1 MRNYNEAQLEQIT
14 GAIITSF
21 INLHFLEEAAQ
32 SGLFRQRVRKNI
44 KRTLDDLIHLEAT
57 YFNEIEKVDEAEL
70 GDKLVANSLEFI
82 TFLLKMFR
90 FNDFSKMQEVAV
102 AYSMD
107 KEAVTKVTDEILI
120 KNGAKDEKKINS
132 ETQPTIG

>member
-1 MRNYNEAQLEQIT
+1 MRNYNETQLEQIA

-32 SGLFRQRVRKNI
+32 SGLFRQRVRKNV

-57 YFNEIEKVDEAEL
+57 YFNEIEKVDDAGL
-70 GDKLVANSLEFI
+70 GDKLVANNLEFI

-107 KEAVTKVTDEILI
+107 KEAICEVSDQVLI
-120 KNGAKDEKKINS
+120 DNGAK
-132 ETQPTIG
+132 Q

>member
-1 MRNYNEAQLEQIT
+1 MREYNETQLEQIT

-21 INLHFLEEAAQ
+21 INLHFLEEAER
-32 SGLFRQRVRKNI
+32 SGLFRQRVRKNV

-57 YFNEIEKVDEAEL
+57 YFNEIEKVDETGL
-70 GDKLVANSLEFI
+70 GDKLVANNLEFI

-120 KNGAKDEKKINS
+120 KNGAKDGNI
-132 ETQPTIG
+132 

>member
-1 MRNYNEAQLEQIT
+1 MRTYTEKQIEQIT
-14 GAIITSF
+14 GAILTSF

-32 SGLFRQRVRKNI
+32 SGLFRQRVKNNL

-57 YFNEIEKVDEAEL
+57 YFNEIEKADENEL

-82 TFLLKMFR
+82 SFLLKKFN
-90 FNDFSKMQEVAV
+90 FNDFSKMQEVAI

-107 KEAVTKVTDEILI
+107 TEAVTKLTDEILI
-120 KNGAKDEKKINS
+120 KNGAKE
-132 ETQPTIG
+132 

>member
-1 MRNYNEAQLEQIT
+1 MRQFTEQQLEQIS

-44 KRTLDDLIHLEAT
+44 NRVIEDLIAIEQM
-57 YFNEIEKVDEAEL
+57 YFAEIEKVDEKEL

-82 TFLLKMFR
+82 SFLLKMFR

-107 KEAVTKVTDEILI
+107 KETITKASDKVLI
-120 KNGAKDEKKINS
+120 ENGAKEI
-132 ETQPTIG
+132 E

>member
-1 MRNYNEAQLEQIT
+1 MRNYNEVQLEQIT

-32 SGLFRQRVRKNI
+32 SGLFRQRVRKNV
-44 KRTLDDLIHLEAT
+44 KRTLDDLIHLETT

-70 GDKLVANSLEFI
+70 GDKLVANNLEFI

-90 FNDFSKMQEVAV
+90 FNDFSKMQEIAV

-120 KNGAKDEKKINS
+120 KNGAKDENI
-132 ETQPTIG
+132 

>member
-1 MRNYNEAQLEQIT
+1 MRNYNEAQLEQIA

-32 SGLFRQRVRKNI
+32 SGLFRQRVRKNV
-44 KRTLDDLIHLEAT
+44 KRALDDLIHLEAT
-57 YFNEIEKVDEAEL
+57 YFNEIEKVDDAEL

-107 KEAVTKVTDEILI
+107 KEAVTKITDEILI
-120 KNGAKDEKKINS
+120 KNGAKDGNI
-132 ETQPTIG
+132 Q